1 MCGIVGYIGEKEC
14 IPILMHGLQTLEY
27 RGYDSAGIAVA
38 YSDRIEVAKAKGK
51 LLRLE
56 PELKD
61 LPQEATVG
69 IGHTRW
75 ATHGKP
81 SRINAHPHTIPAFA
95 VVHNGI
101 IENYLELKQDA
112 ISRGFQFAS
121 ETDTEVI
128 LAHIDHLWSKHK
140 DMDKVIQSL
149 FRDLQGAFA
158 IGILNRE
165 NPSEIYI
172 AKQGS
177 PAVLGFGENGNYFA
191 SDAYALL
198 KQTQQVMYLRD
209 GQYARV
215 SKDSVEVKDQDGNL
229 IAPEISVLE
238 LSQASLDKQGF
249 KHFMLKE
256 IHEQPAAFSKTLEV
270 VLNKEGSDTFF
281 DKSALGIQGLVKQ
294 EFNKVFLVGCGSAFY
309 VGDTMRY
316 FLEKQFGASVHTE
329 LASEFRYRDPQIG
342 KGDLFIAISQSGET
356 LDTLTSLK
364 YAKEK
369 GAYIHAVCNV
379 PESSI
384 TRDSDSVSYLNAGP
398 EIGVASTKAFTSQL
412 LVLGL
417 IGLAYAEA
425 QGSLDGLADSA
436 EQLRR
441 LPQLATS
448 SLNHID
454 KIKELAHDYHHY
466 RSFLFIGRGPLA
478 AIANEG
484 ALKLKEISYI
494 HAEAY
499 AGGELKHGPIALIDK
514 NMPTMALVGDGF
526 YREKMLAN
534 IAEVTAR
541 DGKVLAV
548 GFADKRLIEVATDV
562 LPCVRSTSPF
572 VQAIVHTLPLQLF
585 AYYVA
590 LKRGTDVDQPRNLAK
605 SVTVE

>member
-38 YSDRIEVAKAKGK
+38 HSDKIKVAKAKGK
-51 LLRLE
+51 LQFLQ
-56 PELKD
+56 PQLKS
-61 LPQEATVG
+61 LPQDATVG

-81 SRINAHPHTIPAFA
+81 SQQNAHPHTIPAFA

-101 IENYLELKQDA
+101 IENYIELKQEA
-112 ISRGFQFAS
+112 VARGFQFES

-128 LAHIDHLWSKHK
+128 LAHIDYLWAEHSN
-140 DMDKVIQSL
+140 MDKVIQAL

-165 NPSEIYI
+165 NPGDIYI
-172 AKQGS
+172 VKHGS
-177 PAVLGFGENGNYFA
+177 PAVLGFGESGNYFA

-215 SKDSVEVKDQDGNL
+215 SRDSVEVKDKDGNL

-249 KHFMLKE
+249 EHFMLKE
-256 IHEQPAAFSKTLEV
+256 IHEQPAAFSKTLDA
-270 VLNKEGSDTFF
+270 VLKKEDSDSFF
-281 DKSALGIQGLVKQ
+281 DSSALGIENLIKNK
-294 EFNKVFLVGCGSAFY
+294 FDKVFLVGCGSAFY

-316 FLEKQFGASVHTE
+316 FLEKQFGASVNTV

-342 KGDLFIAISQSGET
+342 KNDLFIAISQSGET

-379 PESSI
+379 PQSSI
-384 TRDSDSVSYLNAGP
+384 TRESDSVSYLNAGP

-417 IGLAYAEA
+417 VGLAYAEVHSRKA
-425 QGSLDGLADSA
+425 GLAEAA

-454 KIKELAHDYHHY
+454 KIKQLAENYHHFS
-466 RSFLFIGRGPLA
+466 SFLFIGRGPLA

-499 AGGELKHGPIALIDK
+499 AGGELKHGPIALIDE

-541 DGKVLAV
+541 EGKVIAV
-548 GFADKRLIEVATDV
+548 GFADKKLAEVATDV
-562 LPCVRSTSPF
+562 LPCVRSISPF

>member
-14 IPILMHGLQTLEY
+14 IPILMHGLETLEY

-38 YSDRIEVAKAKGK
+38 HNNGIQVAKAKGK
-51 LLRLE
+51 LKSLE
-56 PELKD
+56 SGLKV
-61 LPQEATVG
+61 LPQDATVG

-81 SRINAHPHTIPAFA
+81 SQINAHPHTIPAFA
-95 VVHNGI
+95 IVHNGI
-101 IENYLELKQDA
+101 IENYLELKQEA
-112 ISRGFQFAS
+112 VARGFQFVS

-128 LAHIDHLWSKHK
+128 LAYVDFLWSKHQ
-140 DMDKVIQSL
+140 DMDKVIQAL
-149 FRDLQGAFA
+149 FRDLKGAFA

-172 AKQGS
+172 VKHGS

-191 SDAYALL
+191 SDAYAIL
-198 KQTQQVMYLRD
+198 KHTQQVMYLRD

-215 SKDSVEVKDQDGNL
+215 SKDAVEVKDKEGDL

-249 KHFMLKE
+249 EHFMLKE
-256 IHEQPAAFSKTLEV
+256 IHEQPAAFSRTLDA
-270 VLNKEGSDTFF
+270 VLNKEGSKTFF
-281 DKSALGIQGLVKQ
+281 DVSALGIQKLVQK
-294 EFNKVFLVGCGSAFY
+294 EFNRVFLIGCGSAYY

-316 FLEKQFGASVHTE
+316 FLEKQFGASVNTE

-342 KGDLFIAISQSGET
+342 KGDLFVAISQSGET

-384 TRDSDSVSYLNAGP
+384 TRESDSVSYLNAGP

-417 IGLAYAEA
+417 VGLAYAESR
-425 QGSLDGLADSA
+425 GKTEGLSESA

-441 LPQLATS
+441 LPQLSTS

-454 KIKELAHDYHHY
+454 KIKELAEQYHHY

-514 NMPTMALVGDGF
+514 DMPTMALVGDDF

-541 DGKVLAV
+541 DGRVIGV
-548 GFADKRLIEVATDV
+548 GFADARLMEAATDV

-572 VQAIVHTLPLQLF
+572 IQAIIQTLPLQLF
-585 AYYVA
+585 AYYIA